1 MAAPN
6 IAKVAPTI
14 TGTTLPLAL
23 TTSAQTLVNNAA
35 SSGKVLKVNWLW
47 VCNIDGTNACDF
59 TLNWYTQDDLGG
71 TATAICSTISIPADS
86 ALDVLAG
93 GGPIYLVEDKSLG
106 ALASANSD
114 LVAYA
119 SYEDIS

>member
-14 TGTTLPLAL
+14 TGKSATLAL
-23 TTSAQTLVNNAA
+23 TTSAQALLNNAA
-35 SSGKVLKVNWLW
+35 SSGKVLKVNTIIIT
-47 VCNIDGTNACDF
+47 NIDGTNDATV
-59 TLNWYTQDDLGG
+59 TLNIYTQDDLGG
-71 TATAICSTISIPADS
+71 TAQAIASTITVPADA
-86 ALDVLAG
+86 ALVIIDKQSV
-93 GGPIYLVEDKSLG
+93 IYLEEDRSLG

-114 LVAYA
+114 LVALI